1 MDKGTSLHLLSEALE
16 MDPYE
21 PCQRCPGL
29 PFSAHQQFQMP
40 SLPPDSLFLL
50 RDLQYQARSVCV
62 CVCVCVCEECVC
74 VCVCVCVL
82 VAQ

>member
-1 MDKGTSLHLLSEALE
+1 MLHSLPPENLMDKGTSLQFLSEALE

-21 PCQRCPGL
+21 PCQRCSGL

-40 SLPPDSLFLL
+40 SLPPDYLFLL
-50 RDLQYQARSVCV
+50 RGLQDQAGSV
-62 CVCVCVCEECVC
+62 CVC